1 MRSHIHALFARPRAR
16 FDVWP
21 SSLLAVALGIGA
33 CAHHVSHE
41 PAASPAAPLPAAPQV
56 SAPTA
61 VDYAAVVA
69 AADRSPE
76 DRALDE
82 GRRPAD
88 LLAFLAL
95 KPGMRAA
102 EIGAAGG
109 YTAELIARTVAPSGT
124 VYLQNSPFLLARF
137 AEKPLSERMQ
147 KPAMA
152 NASRLDRAFDDPFP
166 PEVHDLDVVTD
177 ILFYHDT
184 VWMKVDR
191 TQMNRAIFA
200 ALKPGGLYVVAD
212 HAALPGH
219 GIQDVETLHRIEESV
234 LRAEIE
240 SVGFKLVESA
250 DFLKNP
256 ADTHDWSTSPRVVGE
271 RRGTSDRFVLKFQ
284 KP

>member
-1 MRSHIHALFARPRAR
+1 MRSNSH
-16 FDVWP
+16 VWSLP
-21 SSLLAVALGIGA
+21 LLALALCASA
-33 CAHHVSHE
+33 CAHHASHA
-41 PAASPAAPLPAAPQV
+41 PAENTPALASSKQPE

-61 VDYAAVVA
+61 ADYAAIVA
-69 AADRSPE
+69 APDRSAE

-95 KPGMRAA
+95 KPGMGVA

-109 YTAELIARTVAPSGT
+109 YTAELIARAVAPAGT
-124 VYLQNSPFLLARF
+124 VYLQNSPFLLERF
-137 AEKPLSERMQ
+137 AEKPLSERMA
-147 KPAMA
+147 KPVMA

-166 PEVHDLDVVTD
+166 ADVRDLDVVTD

-191 TQMNRAIFA
+191 TQMNRAVFA

-212 HAALPGH
+212 HASLPGH
-219 GIQDVETLHRIEESV
+219 GVEDVETLHRIEESV
-234 LRAEIE
+234 LRSEIE
-240 SVGFKLVESA
+240 SVGFQLVESA
-250 DFLKNP
+250 DFLKNA

-271 RRGTSDRFVLKFQ
+271 RRGTSDRFVLKFK

>member
-1 MRSHIHALFARPRAR
+1 MRSNFHVWSLPLVAFAVCLGGCAR
-16 FDVWP
+16 HVNR
-21 SSLLAVALGIGA
+21 GA
-33 CAHHVSHE
+33 ATN
-41 PAASPAAPLPAAPQV
+41 SPALTPSKQAEF
-56 SAPTA
+56 APTA
-61 VDYAAVVA
+61 ADYASLVA
-69 AADRSPE
+69 AADRSAD
-76 DRALDE
+76 DRALDA
-82 GRRPAD
+82 GRHPAE

-95 KPGMRAA
+95 RPGMHVA

-109 YTAELIARTVAPSGT
+109 YTAELIARAVAPSGV

-147 KPAMA
+147 RPAMA
-152 NASRLDRAFDDPFP
+152 NAARLDRAFDDPFP
-166 PEVHDLDVVTD
+166 PDVRDLDVVTD

-219 GIQDVETLHRIEESV
+219 GIEDVETLHRIEESV
-234 LRAEIE
+234 LRAEVE
-240 SVGFKLVESA
+240 SVGFRFVEAA

-256 ADTHDWSTSPRVVGE
+256 TDTHDWSTSPRVVGE
-271 RRGTSDRFVLKFQ
+271 RRGTSDRFLLKFQ
-284 KP
+284 RP

>member
-1 MRSHIHALFARPRAR
+1 MRNDIH
-16 FDVWP
+16 VWP
-21 SSLLAVALGIGA
+21 SSLLALALCLGA
-33 CAHHVSHE
+33 CAQHVSHE
-41 PAASPAAPLPAAPQV
+41 PTANTAALAPSPQQA

-69 AADRSPE
+69 AADRSAE

-82 GRRPAD
+82 GRRPAE
-88 LLAFLAL
+88 LLAFVAL
-95 KPGMRAA
+95 RPGMRVA

-147 KPAMA
+147 KLVMA
-152 NASRLDRAFDDPFP
+152 NASRLDRDFDDPFP
-166 PEVHDLDVVTD
+166 ADVRDLDVVTD

-200 ALKPGGLYVVAD
+200 ALKPGGVYVVAD

-219 GIQDVETLHRIEESV
+219 GIDDVETLHRIEESV
-234 LRAEIE
+234 VRAEIE
-240 SVGFKLVESA
+240 SVGFRLVESA

-271 RRGTSDRFVLKFQ
+271 RRGTSDRFLLKFQ

>member
-1 MRSHIHALFARPRAR
+1 MRCQNH
-16 FDVWP
+16 VWP
-21 SSLLAVALGIGA
+21 LSLLALALCVGA
-33 CAHHVSHE
+33 CAHHINE
-41 PAASPAAPLPAAPQV
+41 PAANTAAPSPSTPQGSAA
-56 SAPTA
+56 TA

-82 GRRPAD
+82 GRRPAE

-95 KPGMRAA
+95 RPGMRVA

-124 VYLQNSPFLLARF
+124 VYVQNSPFLLARF

-147 KPAMA
+147 KPVMA

-166 PEVHDLDVVTD
+166 AEVKDLDVVTD

-200 ALKPGGLYVVAD
+200 ALKPGGVYVVAD
-212 HAALPGH
+212 HAALPGR

-234 LRAEIE
+234 VRGEIE
-240 SVGFKLVESA
+240 SVGFQFVESA
-250 DFLKNP
+250 DFLKNA
-256 ADTHDWSTSPRVVGE
+256 ADTHDWSTSPRVAGE
-271 RRGTSDRFVLKFQ
+271 RRGTSDRFLLKFR